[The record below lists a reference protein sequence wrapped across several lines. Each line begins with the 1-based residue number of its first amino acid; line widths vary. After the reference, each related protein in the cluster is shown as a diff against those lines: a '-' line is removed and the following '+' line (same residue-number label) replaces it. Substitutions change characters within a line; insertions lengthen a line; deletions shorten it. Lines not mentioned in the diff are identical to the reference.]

1 MKFFTVFLLALVVLS
16 AVFGTT
22 EAGWLKKQLK
32 KVVSV
37 LFFPNI
43 KRSFKVKFLQEKGV
57 SRVRD
62 RARENLDVV
71 AGYTGVA
78 AQAGVLP
85 GR

>member
-1 MKFFTVFLLALVVLS
+1 MKFFTIFLLVIVALS

-22 EAGWLKKQLK
+22 EAGWIKKQLK
-32 KVVSV
+32 KA
-37 LFFPNI
+37 
-43 KRSFKVKFLQEKGV
+43 EKGV
-57 SRVRD
+57 RRVRD

-78 AQAGVLP
+78 AQAGLLP

>member
-1 MKFFTVFLLALVVLS
+1 MKFFTIFLLVLVALS
-16 AVFGTT
+16 AIFDAT
-22 EAGWLKKQLK
+22 EAGWIKKHLK
-32 KVVSV
+32 KV
-37 LFFPNI
+37 
-43 KRSFKVKFLQEKGV
+43 EKGV
-57 SRVRD
+57 RRVRD

>member
-1 MKFFTVFLLALVVLS
+1 MSECQKCLPKNVNVLI
-16 AVFGTT
+16 F
-22 EAGWLKKQLK
+22 
-32 KVVSV
+32 
-37 LFFPNI
+37 
-43 KRSFKVKFLQEKGV
+43 QEKGV
-57 SRVRD
+57 RRVRD